1 MELMRRLVF
10 VGAEYEGFIY
20 PNPSAP
26 HTNPI
31 IVRDLTDQFVSFA
44 DSEISVERDGLTG
57 TMTKIAYSLK
67 FAKNEQTLF
76 LKECYERFI
85 TKGRSNYPRQ
95 SYELMFVDWI
105 GTQSEFDTL
114 TANDY
119 KENDVA
125 WVVDGR
131 LMKCKVDENTGNNY
145 WEVVSP
151 PSESVGY
158 VNPKTIVYCVDIINN
173 RGHEKE
179 FCAYINITDER
190 VSMDKLKFWSWTETA
205 PIADRVYM
213 HEHDYFSAPDDGND
227 LLRGADLAG
236 AMPLDGTIGDR
247 ELQNIEDLMSNSE
260 YKRLNSEVKLMIG
273 FATDESAER
282 PNLAAYR
289 TLSDFA
295 SANKGEFIRLFTV
308 NINWESYKET
318 RDYIEFEAANPS
330 LQSLLKSEGD
340 TQFDID
346 LNSLDPQFVAID
358 KPIEIPLYG
367 DHTFPVYDP
376 EHDEGVRQSIMSTTD
391 MEQLSA
397 YYFPN
402 VSFGDITGL
411 DNGILQPLTFGDQ
424 TGYDVWSRIRN
435 RPEQEYLLKN
445 TKDYAISV
453 RIRIPY
459 FKCHVNYRKYD
470 HGDGQKARVLLLKG
484 RHDAGDDIDSRGTT
498 SYYPLKYY
506 AANINGNPSDGAQA
520 YTDMRTGDYWYD
532 TDNNIV
538 RVYNEGLSDWENVCV
553 VGNDVVVGMKFF
565 SNSTIGDQPPAKPN
579 EPRDTDPA
587 SPDYDGNDYILY
599 EWDGTTLKK
608 TDSVD
613 SMAGLDN
620 GNYEILHEWFVVPG
634 TTGKSG
640 KYYHADLETSQ
651 NGEDVIITETLMP
664 HEEVCFCVKMRRVNF
679 NANESYSSHFYVYA
693 SSEGITE
700 EDTVGDYPKML
711 TYLSSSHKAKKEDRY
726 HGSIAG
732 IDTAVVK
739 GCAPIKAVEF
749 IVSDWVSKFNGAYKV
764 KFHESLND
772 VVVREF
778 SFNSPRINELNWDNV
793 SKRMY
798 YKDGQGKET
807 DVTPLENSNVYYYD
821 KNYSAYPFEYVD
833 GDMIKVT
840 EAARVNEIMP
850 AAAHPY
856 LNFVGEEVMYS
867 GYHRIKDGF
876 SEQNLGVVPLLI
888 PVESLNGKSDPK
900 LHVNMKELLKWF
912 KISGYEYSIETDGET
927 GADTLVIA
935 PREYFFDYRCCP
947 IRPRKDLW
955 SNPYDRG
962 LNSRFVDGWEGYD
975 KDPYD
980 YQGKIPVEENTT
992 IGRDYAV
999 TNGEYNRE
1007 DSQDP
1012 DNFTWK
1018 RPEIHERGEVTLQ
1031 TNKSFCYNE
1040 IVVGYD
1046 KEDYEN
1052 LVGTN
1057 DPVSTCRYST
1067 GYVTADEKKTLE
1079 MSTKIRMD
1087 FYGMMYWLIRS
1098 YTEDYD
1104 KSSDKVFCLDCQRM
1118 PSIQVKKTGN
1128 DYYEA
1133 KKCSLRI
1140 WDKIVVDANIVQDDY
1155 TSHTTYYN
1163 ALRTPYMLMKL
1174 MNRRMGLVFANELTF
1189 MKSDNFTPST
1199 GAGAYVRFKCN
1210 ENEPISSPY
1219 RRLLDGMKND
1229 VTATIN
1235 LRMCEGVADYCPPLF
1250 TLGTAT
1256 VKVGATRM
1264 LWANLNVDEY
1274 SYSSGDNDYV
1284 LSLLEKPNEM
1294 LRFVDDDDVVRY
1306 GFINKHSFHIYNYKE
1321 GEIELLLSYPRR
1333 KVDDEALTMKLIIP
1347 PTNKE
1352 EI

>member
-95 SYELMFVDWI
+95 SYELMLVKWI

-131 LMKCKVDENTGNNY
+131 LMKCKVDENTGDNY

-158 VNPKTIVYCVDIINN
+158 VNPKTIVYCEDIINN
-173 RGHEKE
+173 RGHKGE

-282 PNLAAYR
+282 PNLASYR

-340 TQFDID
+340 TQFDIN
-346 LNSLDPQFVAID
+346 LNDLDPQFVAID

-391 MEQLSA
+391 MEGGWR

-445 TKDYAISV
+445 TKDYPV
-453 RIRIPY
+453 VVNIRIPY
-459 FKCHVNYRKYD
+459 FKCHVNYRRERGTTG
-470 HGDGQKARVLLLKG
+470 HKARVVLLKG
-484 RHDAGDDIDSRGTT
+484 MHNAGDNIDNPGTPT
-498 SYYPLKYY
+498 YYPLKYY
-506 AANINGNPSDGAQA
+506 AANLSGNPSDGVQA

-538 RVYNEGLSDWENVCV
+538 RVYNEGLSDWEDVCTSAA
-553 VGNDVVVGMKFF
+553 GIGMKFF
-565 SNSTIGDQPPAKPN
+565 SNSTKQDQPPAKPN
-579 EPRDTDPA
+579 EPRDVL
-587 SPDYDGNDYILY
+587 DGNNYLLY
-599 EWDGTTLKK
+599 EWDGTALNKV
-608 TDSVD
+608 DAVD
-613 SMAGLDN
+613 SMDGLQS
-620 GNYEILHEWFVVPG
+620 GNYTILHEWQVVAG
-634 TTGKSG
+634 TEDSTEH
-640 KYYHADLETSQ
+640 YHHADLETTG
-651 NGEDVIITETLMP
+651 NGESVLLTGVTINP
-664 HEEVCFCVKMRRVNF
+664 HEEVCFAVCMYKVNF

-700 EDTVGDYPKML
+700 EDNVGDYPKML

-798 YKDGQGKET
+798 YKDDQGNET
-807 DVTPLENSNVYYYD
+807 DVTPLENSNIYYYD
-821 KNYSAYPFEYVD
+821 KNYYAYPFEYVD
-833 GDMIKVT
+833 GDMIAVT
-840 EAARVNEIMP
+840 EAARVNEIMA

-912 KISGYEYSIETDGET
+912 KMSGYEYSIETDGET

-935 PREYFFDYRCCP
+935 PREYFFDYRFFP

-955 SNPYDRG
+955 INPYDRW
-962 LNSRFVDGWEGYD
+962 LNSQFVDGWEGYD

-1118 PSIQVKKTGN
+1118 PSIQVKKTGE
-1128 DYYEA
+1128 DVYQA

-1199 GAGAYVRFKCN
+1199 GAGAHVQFKCD

-1219 RRLLDGMKND
+1219 RRLLDGMTND

-1333 KVDDEALTMKLIIP
+1333 KVDDEALVMKLIIP